1 MINTRSAWLLKLKK
15 LNKMDITEAF
25 RIWDNMGNT
34 IQSRDDENNNY
45 VIEFIN
51 KSGKVVGNI
60 ITYPGQG
67 ISWNYPQELMDKK
80 KQLDEIANMSLKELE
95 EYSY

>member
-1 MINTRSAWLLKLKK
+1 
-15 LNKMDITEAF
+15 MDITEAF